1 MPARPLPKHL
11 AQTKEEIT
19 THTARSERSQRKDR
33 WAVTIIII
41 FNRSIDQSSCCI
53 EESLKNLQFP
63 FKSLDLNLKLPPAAC
78 GAAGATNFHVF
89 ISRFHFTFSF
99 GKIASI
105 RWSFNRKVRKEMFS
119 KILEDS
125 RKVREELRPTGR
137 KTIWRSAKFISF
149 DTKRLV
155 LIQNFSFLIQNIS
168 ILNSNSP

>member
-89 ISRFHFTFSF
+89 ISRFHLEKSQASGGVSIEKS
-99 GKIASI
+99 GKKCF
-105 RWSFNRKVRKEMFS
+105 RRFS
-119 KILEDS
+119 KILEKCERNCDPPEGKPS
-125 RKVREELRPTGR
+125 GGLQ
-137 KTIWRSAKFISF
+137 SSS
-149 DTKRLV
+149 V
-155 LIQNFSFLIQNIS
+155 LIQNVSF
-168 ILNSNSP
+168 